1 MATQKI
7 VHLHMKIP
15 ITGVNETDFYFG
27 SIKAIFDFVPEDAVG
42 IKYKSLTN
50 ALRGRDFYENKH
62 ITVRVS
68 SLLTKQQTK
77 ERNNDRC
84 NNR

>member
-15 ITGVNETDFYFG
+15 IAGNTDLYFG
-27 SIKAIFDFVPEDAVG
+27 SIKAIFDSVSEEDVG
-42 IKYKSLTN
+42 VKYKSLTN

-62 ITVRVS
+62 CIVRVS
-68 SLLTKQQTK
+68 SLITKQQTK
-77 ERNNDRC
+77 
-84 NNR
+84 NRTL

>member
-15 ITGVNETDFYFG
+15 TDGNTDFYFG
-27 SIKAIFDFVPEDAVG
+27 SIKAIFDSITEDYVG

-62 ITVRVS
+62 CTVRVS
-68 SLLTKQQTK
+68 SLITKQQSK
-77 ERNNDRC
+77 
-84 NNR
+84 NRTL

>member
-15 ITGVNETDFYFG
+15 TDGNTDFYFG
-27 SIKAIFDFVPEDAVG
+27 SIKAIFDSITEDDVG

-62 ITVRVS
+62 CTVRVS
-68 SLLTKQQTK
+68 SLITKQQSK
-77 ERNNDRC
+77 
-84 NNR
+84 NRTL

>member
-15 ITGVNETDFYFG
+15 IDGKCDFYFG
-27 SIKAIFDFVPEDAVG
+27 CIKAIFDFASEEVVG

-62 ITVRVS
+62 CTVRVS
-68 SLLTKQQTK
+68 SLITKQQTK
-77 ERNNDRC
+77 
-84 NNR
+84 NRTL

>member
-1 MATQKI
+1 MKIQRNMATQKI

-15 ITGVNETDFYFG
+15 IAGNTDLYFG
-27 SIKAIFDFVPEDAVG
+27 SIKAIFDSVSEEDVG

-62 ITVRVS
+62 CIVRVS
-68 SLLTKQQTK
+68 SLITKQQTK
-77 ERNNDRC
+77 
-84 NNR
+84 NRTL